1 MLLICRQ
8 WTRHANIATLYKQ
21 FCFPIVFAEG
31 HILTILIVIYNQ
43 KLTTWHFWITNLYF
57 AIVCLAWGYHTA
69 AACRVCRHNENNTL
83 YPLCRAC
90 LGQCFSYSVPNTF
103 PQSTESL
110 VHCDSCM
117 PAQTQWEVVS
127 CILAHVTGTHQHRL
141 VKLTRKPQVS
151 EMKDGNHCWTRSRSF
166 KKKTKTGGFW
176 TDICHNFC
184 GSLWTLSL
192 YFIFLWSSLSRL
204 ARRNPVLRQQRLCSE
219 VYIVWNAAR

>member
-31 HILTILIVIYNQ
+31 HILIILIVIYNQ

-166 KKKTKTGGFW
+166 KKNKNWRILNRYLSQFLRFPM
-176 TDICHNFC
+176 NFKPVFYIP
-184 GSLWTLSL
+184 LK
-192 YFIFLWSSLSRL
+192 FIVPFSQKESSLATTKAL
-204 ARRNPVLRQQRLCSE
+204 
-219 VYIVWNAAR
+219 